1 MFVGFSGCISDVFY
15 GDSVFVDAAP
25 FESGVEPEKDD
36 EADEESYETADEE
49 RSNFTFIGLFC

>member
-1 MFVGFSGCISDVFY
+1 
-15 GDSVFVDAAP
+15 VDAAP

-49 RSNFTFIGLFC
+49 RSNFTFIGLF